1 MIVYVCFAWIQLR
14 CISSCLDMIDCK
26 PWTETLLQSDPSPP
40 LLRHLSYVFYLPL
53 MFLGPFV
60 LYRDFEHSVSVL
72 LDKLLR
78 KCLISMNCVHCKRSS
93 FAVFC

>member
-26 PWTETLLQSDPSPP
+26 PWTNTLLKSDPSPP

-60 LYRDFEHSVSVL
+60 LYREFENSVSVL
-72 LDKLLR
+72 LYKIQG
-78 KCLISMNCVHCKRSS
+78 KCLIVRNRIYYKMYFS
-93 FAVFC
+93 FSFL